1 MLQLQWQQNATATAT
16 KRIEKS
22 RQLAP
27 LPLLLHENQSQA
39 TSQAACPRHG
49 GTHARNPQSRPR
61 DPKNPEPEPRP
72 Q

>member
-27 LPLLLHENQSQA
+27 LPLLGNQSQA
-39 TSQAACPRHG
+39 TRQAACPRRG
-49 GTHARNPQSRPR
+49 GTHAQSPV
-61 DPKNPEPEPRP
+61 PSERP
-72 Q
+72 QEP